1 MIMSSLNVR
10 YLHPVDCNP
19 ARIVK
24 ANQDFAK
31 RLDFKDVKLPVTI
44 RDIHKIEKKRI
55 LSALAFL
62 VMKTK

>member
-44 RDIHKIEKKRI
+44 RDIHKTEKKRM
-55 LSALAFL
+55 LSD
-62 VMKTK
+62 

>member
-1 MIMSSLNVR
+1 MSSLNVR

-44 RDIHKIEKKRI
+44 RDIHKTEKKRM
-55 LSALAFL
+55 LSDQRFWL
-62 VMKTK
+62 

>member
-1 MIMSSLNVR
+1 MSSLNVR

-31 RLDFKDVKLPVTI
+31 RLDFKDVKLTVTI
-44 RDIHKIEKKRI
+44 RDIHKTEKKKNAI
-55 LSALAFL
+55 GLAFL